1 MFFEIFFVLRTEKM
15 KRELALLVE
24 EAHVFGRE
32 LNSDRSRRRTIYNVG
47 NVSSIRIGKNHQ
59 AKIEEAS
66 EKDAKDRGDQIVLDP
81 VLSHQSEYVDKYV
94 MLSCLK
100 D

>member
-1 MFFEIFFVLRTEKM
+1 M

-81 VLSHQSEYVDKYV
+81 VLSHKSEYVDKDV